1 MPTHAKHFLLPG
13 ALFAP
18 REPHL
23 VQTVLGSCV
32 SVCLIDPKLGYA
44 GMNHFMLPVWKGEGL
59 ASPKY
64 GNVAM
69 DELLRKMLSMGCSQ
83 NRLVAKVFGGS
94 DLLDNSYKI
103 GDRNVEVAMHAL
115 EQQKIAVV
123 ARSVGG
129 KMGRKLVLDTHSGG
143 VTMRWIDNPGGV
155 TRVGG

>member
-1 MPTHAKHFLLPG
+1 MLAHVKHYLLPG
-13 ALFAP
+13 GLFAT

-32 SVCLIDPKLGYA
+32 SVCLIDPQLGYA
-44 GMNHFMLPVWKGEGL
+44 GINHFMLPVWKGDGL

-83 NRLVAKVFGGS
+83 HRLVAKVFGGS
-94 DLLDNSYKI
+94 DLLHNSYKI
-103 GDRNVEVAMHAL
+103 GDRNVEVALHSL
-115 EQQKIAVV
+115 EQQKITVV

-129 KMGRKLVLDTHSGG
+129 KLGRKLVLDTQSGG
-143 VTMRWIDNPGGV
+143 VSMHLINN
-155 TRVGG
+155 TRGAARPVR